1 MARKTRV
8 GGLRSATSREIAEEQ
23 PTALPDRR
31 QGTYQFRSRNASY
44 LLSGRRRRITR
55 GPDGEAI
62 EEAPRSK
69 MDNALDWVRF
79 EDHSYETK
87 DPEIAKHI
95 KEAPGYG
102 MGLEFWDLADE
113 KAAHDKAL
121 ETELRQR
128 IAERPDI
135 AERVLKP
142 SDAKDLAVP
151 QR

>member
-31 QGTYQFRSRNASY
+31 QGRYIFRSRNASY

-102 MGLEFWDLADE
+102 RPRQGARDGAPSAYRGAPRHRRACAEAFG
-113 KAAHDKAL
+113 
-121 ETELRQR
+121 RQR
-128 IAERPDI
+128 PRRP
-135 AERVLKP
+135 
-142 SDAKDLAVP
+142 SAVVV
-151 QR
+151 RSIWLSVR